1 VPKPKLF
8 LSSTFRLA
16 VIYMALFGTSVLLLL
31 GFIYWSTAGYMVR
44 QTDATIQAEVVGLAE
59 RYDRT
64 GLAGLTALIS
74 ERMAREPRSPILYL
88 LADNNHRPLL
98 GNLDQWPKGEETSSG
113 WLSFRLE
120 DGHNPG
126 SKGHPARA
134 RLFKLDGGF
143 FLLVGRDVHE
153 LEKIQQLIVTT
164 LAWGLAITVVLGLL
178 GGTMISRGF
187 LRRIESINDTCREI
201 MYGDLSRRIP
211 MRSADDDFDQLA
223 ANLNNM
229 LDQIEDL
236 MAGVRQVSDNIAH
249 DLRTPLARLRNR
261 LEELR
266 EQVTEE
272 GPRELLDQ
280 AAAEADG
287 LLATFKALLR
297 IGQIETG
304 SRRAGFTEVDLA
316 ALLRDVTELY
326 EPLADEK
333 SQHIDLELAAAST
346 VRGDR
351 DLLFQAFANLLDNA
365 IKYTPENGRIR
376 VELSG
381 GQVAVADNGPGI
393 PEAARDKVFQR
404 FYRLESC
411 RSTPGNGLGLSLV
424 AAVANLHNARIRL
437 ENNAPG
443 LRVVLNFAEPN
454 GQTRNSSA
462 PVEKGS
468 AG

>member
-1 VPKPKLF
+1 MRKPKLF

-44 QTDATIQAEVVGLAE
+44 QTDATIEAEVVGLAE

-64 GLAGLTALIS
+64 GLPGLTSLIS
-74 ERMAREPRSPILYL
+74 ERMAREPGSPILYL
-88 LADNNHRPLL
+88 LTDRNRQPLL
-98 GNLDQWPKGEETSSG
+98 GNLDHWPKGEEPRTG

-120 DGHNPG
+120 DDRNPSG
-126 SKGHPARA
+126 KGHPARA
-134 RLFKLDGGF
+134 RLFKLEGGF

-153 LEKIQQLIVTT
+153 LEKIQQLIAST
-164 LAWGLAITVVLGLL
+164 LAWGMAITVVLGLL

-201 MYGDLSRRIP
+201 IYGDLSRRIP
-211 MRSADDDFDQLA
+211 VRSADDDFDQLA
-223 ANLNNM
+223 GNLNNM
-229 LDQIEDL
+229 LDQIEVL

-261 LEELR
+261 LEVLR
-266 EQVTEE
+266 EQVTED

-297 IGQIETG
+297 IGQIESG

-316 ALLRDVTELY
+316 DLLRDVTELY
-326 EPLADEK
+326 EPLAEEK
-333 SQHIDLELAAAST
+333 GQRIELELAAGRT
-346 VRGDR
+346 IRGDR

-365 IKYTPENGRIR
+365 IKYTPPNGRIR
-376 VELSG
+376 VELAGAQIS
-381 GQVAVADNGPGI
+381 VADNGPGI
-393 PEAARDKVFQR
+393 PVEAREKVFQR
-404 FYRLESC
+404 FYRLEPC

-424 AAVANLHNARIRL
+424 AAVGNLHNASIHL
-437 ENNAPG
+437 ENNSPG
-443 LRVVLNFAEPN
+443 LRVIMNFAEKT
-454 GQTRNSSA
+454 G
-462 PVEKGS
+462 
-468 AG
+468 